1 MSGDVVGSE
10 QTPAKRVHMQVKAG
24 KIAQPASA
32 DNVVGRRE
40 SDVGLLTIASPLR
53 HFSDSR
59 VTRPCFRRRM
69 RRWMPILLLSVFCSP
84 VMAQTVAMLWQ
95 STDEISRVAEDF
107 LRDRVARGDQRVE
120 PQAGKLDARLQLP
133 KCSEALQP
141 FLRRGTEIRRRTI
154 VGVRC
159 NGQRP
164 WKMYVPVDVV
174 VTGTVL
180 VASQMLPKGH
190 VLTDGDFTVAERD
203 ISRLQGGYMTDA
215 AQLRGQR
222 LKQPLPG
229 GRVITPS
236 VLQADPIVRRGQTVT
251 LLVQQGSL
259 SIRMSGTAL
268 MDGVRNQRIRVENH
282 NSRRVVEGLVRS
294 RELVEVL
301 IN

>member
-1 MSGDVVGSE
+1 
-10 QTPAKRVHMQVKAG
+10 MQVKAE
-24 KIAQPASA
+24 KIAQPAA
-32 DNVVGRRE
+32 VDDAARRRE
-40 SDVGLLTIASPLR
+40 SAVGLLTITSPLR

-59 VTRPCFRRRM
+59 AAGSGLWRRPGG
-69 RRWMPILLLSVFCSP
+69 WLQLLLLAVLCSP
-84 VMAQTVAMLWQ
+84 VNAQTVAMLWQ

-107 LRDRVARGDQRVE
+107 LRDRVTQGDQRVE

-133 KCSEALQP
+133 KCSEALEP
-141 FLRRGTEIRRRTI
+141 FLRRGTEIRQRTI

-180 VASQMLPKGH
+180 VASRMLPKGH
-190 VLTDGDFTVAERD
+190 VLAAGDFAIAERD

-215 AQLRGQR
+215 AQLQGQR
-222 LKQPLPG
+222 LKQPVPG

-236 VLQADPIVRRGQTVT
+236 VLQADPVVRRGQTVT
-251 LLVQQGSL
+251 LLVQQDAL